1 MSLLTLPNAIT
12 HAASNAIGVLAPL
25 YTRKYIREF
34 TIGSNKYRLT
44 IPQSLATDPADLV
57 AEVTTTAITGT
68 GAITMVITP
77 QESGDPWNNYTQIN
91 MPTANGISASATTL
105 IVDSA
110 ANIPN
115 AVTQILLVSFEEI
128 FPNLYVPSKMEMVQS
143 TSKSSNTLTIDRAIY
158 DDTNT
163 AFSDNDF
170 VFWGTQWTTLF
181 DSAGNSTAKTITLT
195 GAAASTPVTGSN
207 SLSEEGLDGL
217 KSAFFRLSC
226 AAPSAGTAAYTGRY
240 KVRER

>member
-1 MSLLTLPNAIT
+1 MGLLTFPNAIT
-12 HAASNAIGVLAPL
+12 HAASTAIGILAPL
-25 YTRKYIREF
+25 YTRKYVKQF
-34 TIGSNKYRLT
+34 TIGSNVYILE
-44 IPQSLATDPADLV
+44 IPSSISLDPSDLV
-57 AEVTTTAITGT
+57 AEVTTTAISGT
-68 GAITMVITP
+68 APTMVITP
-77 QESGDPWNNYTQIN
+77 QECGDPWNNYTQIN
-91 MPTANGISASATTL
+91 MPTAAGISASATSV
-105 IVDSA
+105 IVDDA
-110 ANIPN
+110 TNIPN
-115 AVTQILLVSFEEI
+115 AVTQLLLVAFTER
-128 FPNLYVPSKMEMVQS
+128 FPNEYHISKMELVQS
-143 TSKSSNTLTIDRAIY
+143 TSKSSNTLTINRSIY

-226 AAPSAGTAAYTGRY
+226 AAPSAGTAACPWQRL
-240 KVRER
+240 